1 MDGDEAGPRE
11 QFVQPEPPAS
21 QGGDVSF
28 GNVRIVNQKGHLE
41 GPRPY
46 RHPGAYVSHADDAD
60 GFIRQLRSQEFEVVS
75 PAVFFY
81 RPVCLDGMA
90 DQGDHLSEDQLGD
103 RNRIAAGHVRDP
115 HFMFLG
121 RVEIDSRWVYTD
133 SGTRYDLEPA
143 STPLHVLSGNLAFSA
158 DDGIHLRGFSFPAFR
173 FDPRIHN
180 HDLRP

>member
-1 MDGDEAGPRE
+1 MDGDEVGLRE

-28 GNVRIVNQKGHLE
+28 GNVRIVNHKRHLK

-46 RHPGAYVSHADDAD
+46 PHADDAD

-90 DQGDHLSEDQLGD
+90 DQSDHLSEDQLGD

-121 RVEIDSRWVYTD
+121 CVEIDSRWVYTD

-143 STPLHVLSGNLAFSA
+143 STPLHVLSEIGRA
-158 DDGIHLRGFSFPAFR
+158 HV
-173 FDPRIHN
+173 
-180 HDLRP
+180 